1 MEFKSLKMIFKDRF
15 TGKRIGE
22 RTFTNESLNM
32 MRGYQHNT
40 FSLWGIREDGKRV
53 SLYGKGGA
61 FEAKDGKIIWHKP

>member
-22 RTFTNESLNM
+22 RNFTSESFNM
-32 MRGYQHNT
+32 MRG

-61 FEAKDGKIIWHKP
+61 FEAKDGKIVWHKP